1 MGLEI
6 ASIERSRP
14 VDSQAWC
21 FFFSAR
27 PRRKVM
33 TSQSR
38 VILGKSRIFYDFV
51 LEIQSVLNRE
61 CLLTSFLLFWEQFF
75 CGRDSGS
82 TCHSMMPGPFLNGQ
96 ARNLLQPKK

>member
-1 MGLEI
+1 MELEI
-6 ASIERSRP
+6 APIERSRP

-38 VILGKSRIFYDFV
+38 VILGKSRISDVFV
-51 LEIQSVLNRE
+51 LEISWSLLYQ
-61 CLLTSFLLFWEQFF
+61 CLTVKKAVWNFCGVFFDMIKFEFDNSFLNT
-75 CGRDSGS
+75 GRL
-82 TCHSMMPGPFLNGQ
+82 H
-96 ARNLLQPKK
+96 NL